1 MLDLS
6 RFFLQLYMFQ
16 LINGIDACHRHRI
29 IHRDIKPQNIL
40 LCNDGWLKVADFGLA
55 RTFSVPLRRYTH
67 EVVTLWYRAP
77 EILLG
82 LDKYTAAV
90 DSWSI
95 GCIFAEMATG
105 RPPFTGDSEIG
116 QLFKIFQL
124 LGTPNDS
131 TWPGVSTLRDY
142 QPAFPQWRP
151 KSLKRAVPRLGEHG
165 LDLLAKL
172 LTYDPTQRITT
183 AEALS
188 HPYFTEHLPGLNKQA
203 LLQGD
208 AFLTR
213 IAQDAAATGEA
224 VPRPRAKK
232 RPASSQ
238 AAASSAAGSMLAS
251 ASLPILAA
259 PVPQAGIATG
269 AAAASSRAGH
279 SKAPRRSAGQG
290 ASEVEESD
298 EDLTQPR

>member
-1 MLDLS
+1 
-6 RFFLQLYMFQ
+6 MFQ

-29 IHRDIKPQNIL
+29 THRDIKPQNIL

-124 LGTPNDS
+124 LGTPS
-131 TWPGVSTLRDY
+131 ETVWPGVSALKDF
-142 QPAFPQWRP
+142 QPTFPQWRAKP
-151 KSLKRAVPRLGEHG
+151 LQKAVPRLDAHG
-165 LDLLAKL
+165 IDLLSRL
-172 LTYDPTQRITT
+172 LTYNPAQRITT

-188 HPYFTEHLPGLNKQA
+188 HPYFTESLPGINPDA

-208 AFLTR
+208 DFLAR
-213 IAQDAAATGEA
+213 VAQAAAATGEA
-224 VPRPRAKK
+224 VPKPRAKK
-232 RPASSQ
+232 RPAS
-238 AAASSAAGSMLAS
+238 AAAAHNSASESLLPSSSA
-251 ASLPILAA
+251 PVLAA
-259 PVPQAGIATG
+259 PALQAGGG
-269 AAAASSRAGH
+269 AAVPSSSAGGASSRAGH
-279 SKAPRRSAGQG
+279 SKAPRRSAAPAVG
-290 ASEVEESD
+290 EVEESD
-298 EDLTQPR
+298 EDLTRPR

>member
-1 MLDLS
+1 
-6 RFFLQLYMFQ
+6 MFQ

-29 IHRDIKPQNIL
+29 THRDIKPQNIL

-124 LGTPNDS
+124 LGTPNEAS
-131 TWPGVSTLRDY
+131 WPGVSLLRDY
-142 QPAFPQWRP
+142 QPTFPKWRP
-151 KSLKRAVPRLGEHG
+151 KSLKKAVPRLDEQG
-165 LDLLAKL
+165 LDLLARL
-172 LTYDPTQRITT
+172 LTYDPVQRITT

-208 AFLTR
+208 AFLAR
-213 IAQDAAATGEA
+213 VARDAAGTGEA

-232 RPASSQ
+232 RPAS
-238 AAASSAAGSMLAS
+238 AAAAAPAAAGPLLVS
-251 ASLPILAA
+251 ASLPTLVAPAA
-259 PVPQAGIATG
+259 SGG
-269 AAAASSRAGH
+269 AAATSSSASSRAGH
-279 SKAPRRSAGQG
+279 SKAPRRSGGGQG
-290 ASEVEESD
+290 GAEVEESD